1 MTTQRREASGVAP
14 WSQLGRL
21 TTHFASADESST
33 SKRDKPNPSAY
44 PSSQAQETRV
54 SDPYLTAIEQA
65 LGELSDVD
73 SNAVAQHIKQL
84 AKMSKKRRHAILTLT
99 EEET

>member
-1 MTTQRREASGVAP
+1 
-14 WSQLGRL
+14 
-21 TTHFASADESST
+21 
-33 SKRDKPNPSAY
+33 
-44 PSSQAQETRV
+44 
-54 SDPYLTAIEQA
+54 LTAIEQA

-73 SNAVAQHIKQL
+73 SNAVAQYIKQL

>member
-1 MTTQRREASGVAP
+1 MYVE
-14 WSQLGRL
+14 WLGRL
-21 TTHFASADESST
+21 AIHFASADKSIT

-44 PSSQAQETRV
+44 PSSQPQQTRG

-73 SNAVAQHIKQL
+73 RNAVAQHIKKL
-84 AKMSKKRRHAILTLT
+84 VKMSKKRRHAILTLT
-99 EEET
+99 EEEA

>member
-1 MTTQRREASGVAP
+1 M
-14 WSQLGRL
+14 
-21 TTHFASADESST
+21 
-33 SKRDKPNPSAY
+33 
-44 PSSQAQETRV
+44 PSSQAEQTRV

-73 SNAVAQHIKQL
+73 RNAVAQHIKKL

-99 EEET
+99 EEEA

>member
-1 MTTQRREASGVAP
+1 MNGAGDGNRTHDV
-14 WSQLGRL
+14 QLGKL
-21 TTHFASADESST
+21 TPHFASADESST

-44 PSSQAQETRV
+44 PSSQAQETHV
-54 SDPYLTAIEQA
+54 SDPYLAAIEQA

-73 SNAVAQHIKQL
+73 RNAVAQHIKKL

-99 EEET
+99 EEEA